1 MYSVSSELAAA
12 LESQR
17 LHLRVTC
24 GETVLDSE
32 DILGL
37 TYNAAFGDQEEITI
51 GSITSA
57 MVKLTVSGQ
66 REWLDE
72 IITVEVG
79 AEVSGEV
86 EYIPLGTFSVTEC
99 RKNTYD
105 TELTA
110 YDAVFYSMDGIYVPT
125 FGSSTEAPTVAEVLA
140 DIADQCGL
148 VLDDLPSAASSEKLY
163 PSWRT
168 VNMTVDK
175 WMTGYT
181 YREMASCAAAYVG
194 GNCFIN
200 RDGKLAVR
208 ALTRY
213 DVAIKLDDCYLE
225 KRNLE
230 KSRAIR
236 YLTTTTSTTYPSG
249 EEFEYTYTYHRPY
262 TLWGSAY
269 QVFVRTFY
277 GLWSSTESVI
287 WDSFGNRFDSFR
299 TGEMEIMGGLLFE
312 PGDIYYLDR
321 VGTLSNGQFA
331 VQTLELKIDGG
342 CQAAIASSAHIGNYP
357 AQNSHFKDDASRPN
371 AFSSVDDKFRE
382 IRKQIEALRQAIS
395 GS

>member
-66 REWLDE
+66 REWLGE

-110 YDAVFYSMDGIYVPT
+110 YDAVFYSMDGIYVPS

-140 DIADQCGL
+140 DIANQCGL
-148 VLDDLPSAASSEKLY
+148 VLDDPPSAASSEKLY

-168 VNMTVDK
+168 VGMTVDK

-181 YREMASCAAAYVG
+181 YREMAGCAAG
-194 GNCFIN
+194 HIGCNCFVN

-208 ALTRY
+208 ALTWY
-213 DVAIKLDDCYLE
+213 DVAIKTDDCYLE
-225 KRNLE
+225 QRNLE
-230 KSRAIR
+230 KARTISF
-236 YLTTTTSTTYPSG
+236 LTSTTRTTRGSTG
-249 EEFEYTYTYHRPY
+249 EQFEYTYTYHRAY
-262 TLWGSAY
+262 TSWGPAY

-277 GLWSSTESVI
+277 GLGSSTESVI
-287 WDSFGNRFDSFR
+287 WDSFGSRYNSFR
-299 TGEMEIMGGLLFE
+299 TGKMEIIGGLLYE
-312 PGDIYYLDR
+312 PGDIFYLDR
-321 VGTLSNGQFA
+321 VGTLSSGRFA

-342 CQAAIASSAHIGNYP
+342 CQATIASSAHIGTYP
-357 AQNSHFKDDASRPN
+357 AGQDRFKDDGARPN
-371 AFSSVDDKFRE
+371 TVSSVDDRFKELRD
-382 IRKQIEALRQAIS
+382 QIELLRQAIQS
-395 GS
+395 